1 MNFRQLSF
9 CLVTGLLVTSLS
21 SAYATPSTKAKET
34 AAHREEV
41 RASIFSSIP
50 TISVHTATR
59 TAINAMVIG
68 STCYAGL
75 CAAEADCSLNGRC
88 SSGFQQASFLVG
100 AGTYLFGKMLVYR
113 AARWAAP
120 SIVGLIEGEETE

>member
-1 MNFRQLSF
+1 MKFRQLSS

-21 SAYATPSTKAKET
+21 SAYAAPSKKAKE

-41 RASIFSSIP
+41 RASLFSSIP
-50 TISVHTATR
+50 TISVRTATR

-75 CAAEADCSLNGRC
+75 CAAEADCSINGRC

-100 AGTYLFGKMLVYR
+100 AGTYLLGKTLVYR
-113 AARWAAP
+113 AARWVAP
-120 SIVGLIEGEETE
+120 SIVGLIEGEEAE

>member
-1 MNFRQLSF
+1 MKFRQLSS

-21 SAYATPSTKAKET
+21 SVYGTPSKKEKE
-34 AAHREEV
+34 AAHREAI
-41 RASIFSSIP
+41 RASLFSLP
-50 TISVHTATR
+50 EISVRTATR
-59 TAINAMVIG
+59 AATNAIIIG

-75 CAAEADCSLNGRC
+75 CAAETDCSINGRC

-100 AGTYLFGKMLVYR
+100 AGTYLLGKTFLYR

-120 SIVGLIEGEETE
+120 SIVSWIEGEEAE